1 MAQLSFDGIQP
12 VTFGG
17 RDCTPSLDA
26 ELRLRIRNLK
36 FDTGADEAQADEI
49 LAQAFPK
56 DEGYVKEFL
65 ANQMTPFEKQ
75 QLQAYLIAGAG
86 GIRMLDQTMAN
97 IMATI
102 QAKSQERAEAEKD
115 EKGAT
120 NGE

>member
-36 FDTGADEAQADEI
+36 FDTGADEAHADEI

-56 DEGYVKEFL
+56 DEDYVKEFL
-65 ANQMTPFEKQ
+65 AKQMTPFEKQ
-75 QLQAYLIAGAG
+75 QLQAYLFAGAG
-86 GIRMLDQTMAN
+86 GIRVIDRSIAN
-97 IMATI
+97 AI
-102 QAKSQERAEAEKD
+102 
-115 EKGAT
+115 KGAQ
-120 NGE
+120 NG

>member
-36 FDTGADEAQADEI
+36 FDTGADEARADEI

-56 DEGYVKEFL
+56 DEEYVKEFL
-65 ANQMTPFEKQ
+65 AKQMTSFEKQ
-75 QLQAYLIAGAG
+75 QLQTYLFAGANA
-86 GIRMLDQTMAN
+86 IRVLDQTISKA
-97 IMATI
+97 IEG
-102 QAKSQERAEAEKD
+102 K
-115 EKGAT
+115 T
-120 NGE
+120 NG